1 MLVSNSKYHQTL
13 SIARD
18 QRMNKRFLLRSHF
31 DKCIQLI
38 EQLQHA
44 LVNSDLAFCHYYQL
58 PKVKEAEN
66 HHPPT
71 EIPVTPLEGLDALN
85 KSCSAFKDVFKQPEL
100 SGKLLTRHPGVIG
113 IKGDA
118 PEIRALISAIN
129 QEKQNFKQIV
139 LSEKSK
145 DTRFELV
152 HSAIPNLITLA
163 FYRQI
168 FCESRSAYSVRFT
181 WMHKHSIQHLSAKQA
196 LTFLQQN
203 QRHKPMITQDKAT
216 WQAMVEQEKQRIVG
230 LSENK
235 KLRIRRPI
243 RVSPQ
248 VNVRFSA
255 SDRYHVSAAL
265 PFILFNAEKVTKI
278 GKLTDYAK
286 KPDTRAKKSRYLI
299 ERLFLETP

>member
-1 MLVSNSKYHQTL
+1 
-13 SIARD
+13 
-18 QRMNKRFLLRSHF
+18 MNKRFLLRSHF
-31 DKCIQLI
+31 DKCTQLI

-44 LVNSDLAFCHYYQL
+44 LINSDLSFCHYYQL
-58 PKVKEAEN
+58 PKIKEAEN
-66 HHPPT
+66 HRPPT
-71 EIPVTPLEGLDALN
+71 EIPVTPFEGLDALD
-85 KSCSAFKDVFKQPEL
+85 KSCSAFQDVFKQPAF

-113 IKGDA
+113 IKGES
-118 PEIRALISAIN
+118 PEIRELISAIN
-129 QEKQNFKQIV
+129 QEKQNFKQVV

-145 DTRFELV
+145 DARFELV

-181 WMHKHSIQHLSAKQA
+181 WMHKHSIQHVSVKQA
-196 LTFLQQN
+196 LIFLQQN
-203 QRHKPMITQDKAT
+203 QSYKPMFTPDKAA
-216 WQAMVEQEKQRIVG
+216 WQAMVEDEKQRIVG
-230 LSENK
+230 LDDNK
-235 KLRIRRPI
+235 TLRIRRPI

-265 PFILFNAEKVTKI
+265 PFILFNAEKVKKV
-278 GKLTDYAK
+278 GKLKDYAK
-286 KPDTRAKKSRYLI
+286 KPDARAKKSRYLI